1 MAKKDKYEDLANKV
15 LEYVGGKENISFF
28 THCVTRLRFNVK
40 DQSKVNTDE
49 IDKLKDVIGTQWQS
63 GQLQIIIGQDVSDA
77 YKLICDKAGIDAQA
91 SVKENLDGE
100 KQKFSVGKVFE
111 AISACL
117 TPLLPLLIGA
127 GMIKIIVLL
136 GEQTGLAPLG
146 SDTHTVLT
154 FVGDA
159 GFYFLPIFV
168 GATTARKFGANMG
181 LGLLVGAILVHPTF
195 VASVAEGAEL
205 SVFGLPIH
213 SASYGSTIF
222 PVIMAV
228 FVMSYIE
235 KFFAKISPAAIR
247 SITEPL
253 LTLLVMI
260 PLTLCLIAPIGSVIG
275 VYFSDAIV
283 WLYETTGF
291 LGVALLS
298 ALFPFAVMTGM
309 HAAFAPFMVQSLSTL
324 GYEPVVTAAILV
336 SNLNQGA
343 ASAAVAFKSKNMELK
358 STAASCAVT
367 ALVAG
372 VTEPAMYGINL
383 KLKKPMYACMIGSF
397 FGAAF
402 AGLMQVKAY
411 AFAGSSGIFGFAVF
425 TAPDV
430 MNLVWIIVGCAIG
443 IIITFIV
450 TLFLYKDE
458 ELA

>member
-63 GQLQIIIGQDVSDA
+63 GQLQIIIGQDVGDA

-91 SVKENLDGE
+91 SVKENLDSE
-100 KQKFSVGKVFE
+100 KQKFSIGKVFE

-181 LGLLVGAILVHPTF
+181 LGLLVGAMLVHPTF

-324 GYEPVVTAAILV
+324 GYEPVVTAAIIV

-372 VTEPAMYGINL
+372 VTEPAMYGVNL

-411 AFAGSSGIFGFAVF
+411 AFAGSSGLFGFAVF

>member
-1 MAKKDKYEDLANKV
+1 MAKNKKYEELAEKV

-28 THCVTRLRFNVK
+28 THCVTRLRFNLK
-40 DQSKVNTDE
+40 DQSKVDIEKIN
-49 IDKLKDVIGTQWQS
+49 KMNNVIGTKWQS
-63 GQLQIIIGQDVSDA
+63 GQLQIIIGQDVGDA
-77 YKLICDKAGIDAQA
+77 YQLICEKAGLDTQ
-91 SVKENLDGE
+91 SFVNENLDTE
-100 KQKFSVGKVFE
+100 KQKFSIGKVFE

-136 GEQTGLAPLG
+136 GEQLGLTPIG
-146 SDTHTVLT
+146 SDTHIVLT

-181 LGLLVGAILVHPTF
+181 LGLLIGAILVHPTF
-195 VASVAEGAEL
+195 VASVAAGNEL

-222 PVIMAV
+222 PVIIAV
-228 FVMSYIE
+228 FIMSYIE
-235 KFFAKISPAAIR
+235 KFFAKISPDAIR
-247 SITEPL
+247 SIIEPL
-253 LTLLVMI
+253 FTLIVMI

-275 VYFSDAIV
+275 VYFSDVIV

-291 LGVALLS
+291 LGIALLS
-298 ALFPFAVMTGM
+298 AIFPFVVMTGM
-309 HAAFAPFMVQSLSTL
+309 HAAFAPFMVQSLSSL
-324 GYEPVVTAAILV
+324 KFEPVVTAAILV

-343 ASAAVAFKSKNMELK
+343 ASAAVAFKSKNIQLK

-372 VTEPAMYGINL
+372 VSEPAMYGVNL

-397 FGAAF
+397 FGGAL
-402 AGLMQVKAY
+402 AGIMQVKAY
-411 AFAGSSGIFGFAVF
+411 AFAGSSGLFGFAVF
-425 TAPDV
+425 TSPDV
-430 MNLVWIIVGCAIG
+430 MNLVWVIVSCVLGM
-443 IIITFIV
+443 IITFIV
-450 TLFLYKDE
+450 TLLLYKDE
-458 ELA
+458 GIA